1 MMKPPTSNI
10 GIQPIISFIS
20 FTIIGI
26 VIGVTLFQNSPWK
39 VPVILLGMVIGGTW
53 AYFELKRMI
62 RVSKGQ
68 SSKSVISKEEAK
80 TKLAKHVAEL
90 FDEEIP
96 FEEDN

>member
-1 MMKPPTSNI
+1 MMKPPTSSI

-26 VIGVTLFQNSPWK
+26 VLAVTVFQNSPWK

-62 RVSKGQ
+62 KVSKGAVSQ
-68 SSKSVISKEEAK
+68 PVVSKEKAK
-80 TKLAKHVAEL
+80 INLAQHVAEL
-90 FDEEIP
+90 FDEDIP